1 MSDQSY
7 QPDSKPNTDNQPE
20 TSSRGDLIAMQ
31 PLRKK
36 AGEGRREFAKR
47 ATNEFVEGLKRL
59 KAKQGNLK
67 MPRPPGV

>member
-1 MSDQSY
+1 MSNQSH
-7 QPDSKPNTDNQPE
+7 QSDSKNNTENQPE

-36 AGEGRREFAKR
+36 AGEDRRAFAKR
-47 ATNEFVEGLKRL
+47 AAGEFIEGLKRL
-59 KAKQGNLK
+59 KAKQGNLQ